1 MELEFIDKEICESR
15 LYRTTAQMSNLNG
28 RETADLAY
36 LNTIALYLMLQ
47 DDAQHGYASE
57 YAFQT
62 AKYGDYNVFRTNATD
77 LYVLCYILKN
87 PDNNYVRL
95 NDHSASVNFLK
106 SLSFDS
112 LRHLKFMRTMS
123 QSADKTNEAVSF
135 FFRLESQLKINND
148 RYKQYRRYITTWG
161 NLKYSSKQL
170 VISKL
175 VQEMRNLS
183 RGGELMLP
191 LTSMLKY
198 KSYHVEPAYDKPR
211 TSFAKKVA
219 GAAIGAVAGRYVA
232 GKAADMDK
240 EKLKKV
246 GTGLG
251 AIAGYW
257 AAGRRKK
264 QV

>member
-1 MELEFIDKEICESR
+1 M
-15 LYRTTAQMSNLNG
+15 
-28 RETADLAY
+28 
-36 LNTIALYLMLQ
+36 
-47 DDAQHGYASE
+47 
-57 YAFQT
+57 
-62 AKYGDYNVFRTNATD
+62 
-77 LYVLCYILKN
+77 
-87 PDNNYVRL
+87 
-95 NDHSASVNFLK
+95 
-106 SLSFDS
+106 
-112 LRHLKFMRTMS
+112 
-123 QSADKTNEAVSF
+123 
-135 FFRLESQLKINND
+135 LKINND

-175 VQEMRNLS
+175 VQELRRIS
-183 RGGELMLP
+183 RGGELMFP

-198 KSYHVEPAYDKPR
+198 RSYQVEPAYDKPR
-211 TSFAKKVA
+211 TSFTKKVA
-219 GAAIGAVAGRYVA
+219 GAAIGAAAGRYIA

-257 AAGRRKK
+257 AAGRKKK